1 MTGTTSTR
9 FTDDRTEYDQ
19 RHESGEHL
27 TYTAALHLPI
37 RVRPLCERLQQLA
50 ATANA
55 VNVLN
60 PLSSYR
66 RLSRVRRELESCST
80 EYHASTRDCL
90 TRLAEPVEGTTA
102 ADLAWIQGFTM
113 ANGIA
118 ALMELNSTFSSVA
131 EALDRKSA
139 YSMACFSLYV
149 AVVSLSATVILGLL
163 SIQ

>member
-1 MTGTTSTR
+1 
-9 FTDDRTEYDQ
+9 
-19 RHESGEHL
+19 
-27 TYTAALHLPI
+27 
-37 RVRPLCERLQQLA
+37 
-50 ATANA
+50 
-55 VNVLN
+55 
-60 PLSSYR
+60 
-66 RLSRVRRELESCST
+66 
-80 EYHASTRDCL
+80 
-90 TRLAEPVEGTTA
+90 
-102 ADLAWIQGFTM
+102 M